1 MYTVYMHK
9 NKINGKVYIG
19 ITGKKPNVRWNN
31 GTGYRGTHFANAINK
46 YGWENFEHII
56 LFSNLTKD
64 EACQKEIELI
74 KEYSSTDC
82 QFGYNLATGGEINCG
97 YHLSEETK
105 EKLSEINRG
114 EKHPQY
120 RKPKSDETKRK
131 ISEARKGIKFSD
143 EHKKNLSKS
152 KKGKVAHNR
161 KPVKQYDLSMNF
173 IKRFD
178 SLEDAQKELGVCK
191 ANICR
196 AIKKNATAGGFKWT
210 Y

>member
-1 MYTVYMHK
+1 MYTVYMHR

-19 ITGKKPNVRWNN
+19 ITGQKPSVRWNN
-31 GTGYRGTHFANAINK
+31 GIGYKGTHFANAINK

-56 LFSNLTKD
+56 LFSDLSKED
-64 EACQKEIELI
+64 ACQKEIELI
-74 KEYSSTDC
+74 KLYQSTNDKL
-82 QFGYNLATGGEINCG
+82 GYNTATGGEINCG
-97 YHLSEETK
+97 YHLSDETK
-105 EKLSEINRG
+105 SKLSAINKG

-120 RKPKSDETKRK
+120 RKPKSDKTKRK

-143 EHKKNLSKS
+143 EHKKKLSEA
-152 KKGKVAHNR
+152 KKGKAAHNR

-173 IKRFD
+173 IKCFN
-178 SLEDAQKELGVCK
+178 SFEEAQKELGVCK

-196 AIKKNATAGGFKWT
+196 AIKNNKTAGGFRWT